1 MSAYALEILESGSV
15 NYAVLHDWDELPD
28 QLHSDL
34 DIVLAPEELPRL
46 KEAFLRAAGARLV
59 QVLQHEATSF
69 YFVLAVEKENAVH
82 FFPVDVATDYR
93 RNGRVWFTAKE
104 LLQSRRRWKTFWVVA
119 PDVEFRYLLVKKI
132 LKAEIPARARERLQT
147 LVTELGAG
155 AEEMA
160 QGLLGKRLG
169 KKVNSWIRAGH
180 WERLEATIG
189 RLRRAL
195 LWRKLWQEPLNP
207 VRYWVPELQR
217 IWRRWKHPSGL
228 FVAVLG
234 PDGAGKSTL
243 IQRLQKELQ
252 GAFRR
257 TAVYHFRPRLLEE
270 KGDSRPVSNPHDKPP
285 RSLPVTLL
293 KLAYYWFDYT
303 FGYLFNVRPTLTR
316 STLVLFDRYY
326 HDLLVDP
333 RRYRHRGTGAVTR
346 LVGGC
351 VPKPD
356 LFIILNV
363 RGEVSYVRKP
373 EVPPEETNR
382 QRECYQA
389 LSLRLSG
396 AIPLDANLSQDQVSR
411 CAESVILEVLH
422 QRNLKPHAACFSQ
435 ARRKDGLK
443 ELEEA
448 LMTGEKSDRKETCY
462 RHFSLPDGRGYL
474 LPQNSSRAAVAGLSL
489 YPAQKLHTKVLRK
502 FFTFGLKSG
511 LIKRMI
517 PQVSLDLGHFTDF
530 LVGILSND
538 NLSLAISLGTPG
550 PHRKPVIQVMT
561 DRGEVLAYVKIGWNE
576 ATLALVQNEA
586 SILKLLHSQDP
597 PCLFPQLL
605 FAGKWKCRLVCVQSP
620 PPAGAHPGAQKME
633 PLYLEALNAL
643 AQIGLR
649 HCRLEETQFWQRI
662 EERRRQVSSP
672 YWAHTL
678 DNEMEISRKVLTRE
692 PVPCHLSHGDF
703 APWNAF
709 QVEGK
714 PYLIDWEYAM
724 EAPAGY
730 DFFHFLLQTSWL
742 IEKSSPRII
751 AERMVSHARDSAAV
765 EYWARFG
772 LDERRTLQLLKL
784 YLIDRLSL
792 VCVTEPCTSE
802 SRHILLSILQRV
814 QVAG

>member
-1 MSAYALEILESGSV
+1 MSVCALEILESAGV

-28 QLHSDL
+28 HLSSDL
-34 DIVLAPEELPRL
+34 DIVLAPEDLPRL
-46 KEAFLRAAGARLV
+46 EEALLRAAGPRVV
-59 QVLQHEATSF
+59 QVIQHEATSF
-69 YFVLAVEKENAVH
+69 YFVLAVEEEKGVR
-82 FFPVDVATDYR
+82 FLPVDVTTDYR

-104 LLQSRRRWKTFWVVA
+104 LLQGRRRWKTFWVVA
-119 PDVEFRYLLVKKI
+119 PGVEFRYLLVKKL
-132 LKAEIPARARERLQT
+132 LKAEVPARARKRLQA

-155 AEEMA
+155 ADELA
-160 QGLLGKRLG
+160 QGLLGKRWG
-169 KKVNSWIRAGH
+169 KNVNSWVRAGH
-180 WERLEATIG
+180 WERFEGAIG

-195 LWRKLWQEPLNP
+195 LWRKLWQEPLNL

-217 IWRRWKHPSGL
+217 IWRRWKYRSGL

-243 IQRLQKELQ
+243 IQHLQNQLQ

-257 TAVYHFRPRLLEE
+257 TALYHFRPRLLEA
-270 KGDSRPVSNPHDKPP
+270 KDDSRPVSKPHDKPP
-285 RSLPVTLL
+285 RPLPVILL

-303 FGYLFNVRPTLTR
+303 FGYLLKVRPKVAR

-333 RRYRHRGTGAVTR
+333 RRYRHRGAGAVTR
-346 LVGGC
+346 LVGDF

-382 QRECYQA
+382 LRECYQA
-389 LSLRLSG
+389 LTLRLSG
-396 AIPLDANLSQDQVSR
+396 AIPLDANLPSDQVSR

-422 QRNLKPHAACFSQ
+422 QRYLKRRAAWFPQ

-448 LMTGEKSDRKETCY
+448 LATGERSGRRETCY
-462 RHFSLPDGRGYL
+462 LHFSLPDGRGYL
-474 LPQNSSRAAVAGLSL
+474 LPQNSPAAAVAGLSL

-502 FFTFGLKSG
+502 FFTFGLKIG
-511 LIKRMI
+511 FIKRLM

-530 LVGILSND
+530 LMEILCSN
-538 NLSLAISLGTPG
+538 NLLLAISLGTPG
-550 PHRKPVIQVMT
+550 PHRKPVIQVT
-561 DRGEVLAYVKIGWNE
+561 SDRGEVLGYVKIGWNQ
-576 ATLALVQNEA
+576 ATQSLVQNEA
-586 SILKLLHSQDP
+586 NVLKLLHSQDF

-605 FAGKWKCRLVCVQSP
+605 FAGQWNCRLVCVQSP
-620 PPAGAHPGAQKME
+620 PPAGAHPGAQKMA
-633 PLYLEALNAL
+633 PLYLEALRAL

-649 HCRLEETQFWQRI
+649 YCLLEETQFWQRI

-672 YWAHTL
+672 YWAQIL
-678 DNEMEISRKVLTRE
+678 DYEMEISRKAFTKE
-692 PVPCHLSHGDF
+692 PVLCHLSHGDF
-703 APWNAF
+703 TPWNAF

-730 DFFHFLLQTSWL
+730 DFFHFRLQTSWL
-742 IEKSSPRII
+742 VERSSPCTI
-751 AERMVSHARDSAAV
+751 AERMVRHARNFTAQD
-765 EYWARFG
+765 YWNRFRV
-772 LDERRTLQLLKL
+772 DEKSILRLLRL

-792 VCVTEPCTSE
+792 VCVIEPSTSE

-814 QVAG
+814 QSAG